1 MHKDVYFCHTSYFCT
16 RSNKGTEEQNVFFCF
31 FLSIFVR
38 NCMQATLKYLPNRGF
53 SRYTKTDVAFPQQN
67 TWILILFD
75 LNSISTRQTS
85 AFWPKNIKNFWNQI
99 AAVPLRPPVPYAYNY
114 IKTRQPCSF
123 TSILGFMN
131 YSWVWKLGKREV
143 PWASK
148 FKGYLPNGQ
157 DGIKIFCKPCLNYF
171 LHIQC
176 SI

>member
-1 MHKDVYFCHTSYFCT
+1 MHEDVYFCHTSYFCT

-38 NCMQATLKYLPNRGF
+38 NCMQATLKYLPNCGF

-67 TWILILFD
+67 TWILTSFD

-85 AFWPKNIKNFWNQI
+85 AFWPKNIKNFWNQV

-114 IKTRQPCSF
+114 IKTRQPVVLLPF
-123 TSILGFMN
+123 LG
-131 YSWVWKLGKREV
+131 SWIIHESENLASGKC
-143 PWASK
+143 P
-148 FKGYLPNGQ
+148 GQ
-157 DGIKIFCKPCLNYF
+157 ANLRVTCPTGKMELKYF